1 METFYQNEKLNEICL
16 VAFTIA
22 LRWVNTT
29 TLEATYILPPN
40 FPNQLLCSG
49 NLNGYSR

>member
-1 METFYQNEKLNEICL
+1 METFYQNEKLNEIGL

-29 TLEATYILPPN
+29 TTLTATYI
-40 FPNQLLCSG
+40 
-49 NLNGYSR
+49 